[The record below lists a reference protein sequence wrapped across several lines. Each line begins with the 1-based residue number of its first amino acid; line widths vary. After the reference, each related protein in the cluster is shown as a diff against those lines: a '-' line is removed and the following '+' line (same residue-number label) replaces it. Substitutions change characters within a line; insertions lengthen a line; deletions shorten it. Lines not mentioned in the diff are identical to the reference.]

1 MNENY
6 NENLNQETFGESE
19 NFTPEVFIP
28 YFSPEEME
36 KREEKRKLQKLSH
49 TVGISL
55 LLVTLFTFSLSFLLT
70 FISFLI
76 YFLTGRSDAL
86 NSPAVNETINILYSI
101 VALGGIVTAVFKLSH
116 YRISDLVSFKK
127 TEKGL
132 ALPLFFFG
140 ISFCAFGNI
149 AASYMDAFFRGIGID
164 YARPEVENPEGIFG
178 FLLTFIATAI
188 VPALLEEFA
197 FRGIIL
203 GSLRKFG
210 DTFALIA
217 SSICFGVLH
226 SNFEQ
231 IPFAFFVGLFLGF
244 AVLKTGS
251 LRVSIAVHFY
261 NNLVSVII
269 NYLPDSIPNEVKN
282 IGYVIVLL
290 ITLVVGIF
298 MLSRVDKNFF
308 TIEKSETALT
318 EKEKHK
324 TFFTGGVIIAFL
336 IINLIEAS
344 LLILL

>member
-6 NENLNQETFGESE
+6 NEQLNKETFGESVTS
-19 NFTPEVFIP
+19 TPEVFIP
-28 YFSPEEME
+28 YFSPEEKE
-36 KREEKRKLQKLSH
+36 KREEKRKLKKVSN

-55 LLVTLFTFSLSFLLT
+55 LAVTVFTFLLSLGLSFLS
-70 FISFLI
+70 ILI
-76 YFLTGRSDAL
+76 LALTGKSDVL
-86 NSPAVNETINILYSI
+86 STPAVNETVNILYSI
-101 VALGGIVTAVFKLSH
+101 AVFGGIVTAVFKLSH

-132 ALPLFFFG
+132 VLPLFFFG
-140 ISFCAFGNI
+140 IAFCAFGNI
-149 AASYMDAFFRGIGID
+149 AASYMDAFFEGIGID
-164 YARPEVENPEGIFG
+164 YAVPEIEKPDGIFG
-178 FLLTFIATAI
+178 FLLTIIATAI

-261 NNLVSVII
+261 NNLMSVLI
-269 NYLPDSIPNEVKN
+269 NYLPDSVPNEVKN
-282 IGYVIVLL
+282 ISYVIILL
-290 ITLVVGIF
+290 ITLVIGIF
-298 MLSRVDKNFF
+298 MLSRVDKDFF
-308 TIEKSETALT
+308 AIEKSETVLT
-318 EKEKHK
+318 EKEKQK
-324 TFFTGGVIIAFL
+324 TFLTSGFILAFL
-336 IINLIEAS
+336 IINLVQACLYIV
-344 LLILL
+344 I